1 MWKIVEGDCRERL
14 AGLETASVD
23 AVITDPP
30 YPGALRSYGVMAE
43 GEWLDM
49 MDGVVDEC
57 KRVVKPGG
65 SAMFVVQPN
74 GEHVGQMRLWLYE
87 FVLRAGRRWNLVQDV
102 LWFNTTPPPNK
113 WCNSDIG
120 LLRPAVKYCVWLG
133 PPDCHRDQE
142 AVRWLPGDFD
152 VLERIEKR
160 TAHTVQRTS
169 GYTMN
174 EKRLSQTSVDR
185 ETVTPFNVVFCSAAA
200 KKLTGEKR
208 SPVPEG
214 RAYNHPARTPEALAH
229 WWLKYICPAGGTVL
243 DPFAGVATI
252 GVAAVRQ
259 GKGYVGIEQKP
270 EYCEMARERLAR
282 FSAYYEGRNDK

>member
-1 MWKIVEGDCRERL
+1 MWNIVEGDCRERL
-14 AGLETASVD
+14 TGLETGSVD
-23 AVITDPP
+23 CVITDPP

-120 LLRPAVKYCVWLG
+120 SRIWPTCSPLG
-133 PPDCHRDQE
+133 CTTNMADPPG
-142 AVRWLPGDFD
+142 L
-152 VLERIEKR
+152 
-160 TAHTVQRTS
+160 TT
-169 GYTMN
+169 
-174 EKRLSQTSVDR
+174 RLHSST
-185 ETVTPFNVVFCSAAA
+185 TPSIMSSHSPSAI
-200 KKLTGEKR
+200 
-208 SPVPEG
+208 
-214 RAYNHPARTPEALAH
+214 TP
-229 WWLKYICPAGGTVL
+229 
-243 DPFAGVATI
+243 
-252 GVAAVRQ
+252 
-259 GKGYVGIEQKP
+259 
-270 EYCEMARERLAR
+270 
-282 FSAYYEGRNDK
+282 